1 MNNQDNMDDD
11 VMNILAILQQT
22 PVEDKPEPNKKIKET
37 AKEVSSKT
45 PSKVSKK
52 DTPSVSEEKKEVKA
66 VIKSEPKSTF
76 LMSVDEPEDKSIYN
90 SKVLIREE
98 IYEIF
103 MSLKRI
109 KKFKS
114 VSTLIDSAL
123 EEYIKNHRDDI
134 KQTLYNSKNHEIL

>member
-11 VMNILAILQQT
+11 VMNILAILQQSPT
-22 PVEDKPEPNKKIKET
+22 EDKPETKKKVKET
-37 AKEVSSKT
+37 VKEVSSRK

-52 DTPSVSEEKKEVKA
+52 DTPSVSEEKKEVKT
-66 VIKSEPKSTF
+66 IMKSEPKSNF
-76 LMSVDEPEDKSIYN
+76 LISIDEPEDKSIYN

-123 EEYIKNHRDDI
+123 EEYIKNHRDEI